1 MNKKLII
8 SAGLL
13 LAAVFVQASKMP
25 ELHFNPPPRKIK
37 IEKNVKQVFAENGK
51 IYFGIVVPDEAGGP
65 AKFAAEELANFLGK
79 SLNAKIPVSQQ
90 RDPNWKHAI
99 ILGDSALSR
108 KAGLDL
114 SKVSRDGFLIRT
126 IGKDV
131 YIAGI
136 DDKNVDTK
144 KIISKSHYWGEE
156 PMNHQRGT
164 VFGAYDFLERFVGIR
179 FYMPNELGTIVPK
192 LKKLEIPAVDIFDR
206 PDCIVR
212 TTTGFGLMKI
222 RKLPWMDSGLTSR
235 EIGNYASMR
244 MRGGTRNIPNCHGL
258 QMLGY
263 WVRFGKTNP
272 EYFVQDIKGKRQTGH
287 PGFICL
293 SSNVTKEIIEDAKS
307 ALRGEPPQ
315 KRGIVWSNG
324 KSSVSY
330 WFPMVYN
337 KDGFFNVHLMDG
349 MQPCYCEKC
358 KDRPYNPDLVWK
370 MTADVAN
377 AIKKD
382 GINAWIT
389 QMGYAHYKEVPPV
402 DLPDNVLVQLAF
414 NGPYQWSEQDK
425 FVNEKKLI
433 QKWNKKLDGRNVWL
447 WVYLDITEDP
457 KGSSSFYFPGIAQ
470 NCPYTI
476 HKYFSSLKGEISG
489 SFLEMMTPGVRD
501 LGNLYMGM
509 RVLWDNSMDIN
520 AVMDEYYRLMF
531 GKAASLMKSYFV
543 EAENIWINKVRSK
556 SFDTIFGPKPMKQPF
571 SKIWEEYYPPQLL
584 KKWGRIFDQAEAVVK
599 NSPEHL
605 ARVKF
610 FRKHYLDSA
619 LKHSAEYWKTRGQTE
634 ILQANVPSVTTPVVI
649 DGKLNEDVWKKSAQ
663 HYLGKFR
670 FGGVTPIRASV
681 RVLRD
686 EKNLYFGFESI
697 DPEHAKLE
705 TGKVQLPGQDM
716 ATFATFEVMLNPSGD
731 KENVTQ
737 FMITPSGRH
746 LGIHHPKARKFT
758 TGYKVATNYGT
769 DRWSAE
775 LAVPLSMLKNMKKGG
790 FPANFSYN
798 RQLKNTP
805 PCSDLY
811 SWSPYLTRMFMEP
824 DHFAKLVLGNE
835 KGANLLEEYD
845 FNGLVRR
852 GRVAGTRWGL
862 GELHK
867 ESKIFLD
874 KTTFVTG
881 GQSIC
886 LSSTADVGDKATARI
901 GYLRFP
907 TLEVGKKY
915 RLSMYVKGDLAQ
927 GSFADARVWYGKT
940 LMIPSA
946 RLNGKFPWT
955 KISGEFTAMKP
966 NCGFGISLWGKG
978 TLNIDHIVFQKID

>member
-1 MNKKLII
+1 MNLKTLVLLGIFSSSLLV
-8 SAGLL
+8 SA
-13 LAAVFVQASKMP
+13 AKMP
-25 ELHFNPPPRKIK
+25 ELHFNPSPRKIK
-37 IEKNVKQVFAENGK
+37 IETKNKQIFAENGK
-51 IYFGIVVPDEAGGP
+51 IYFGIVVPDDAGGP
-65 AKFAAEELANFLGK
+65 AKLAAEELANFLGK
-79 SLNAKIPVSQQ
+79 SLNAKIPVASK
-90 RDPNWKHAI
+90 RDPKWKHAI

-108 KAGLDL
+108 KAGIDL
-114 SKVSRDGFLIRT
+114 SKVSRDGFLMRT
-126 IGKDV
+126 IGNDI
-131 YIAGI
+131 YIAGV
-136 DDKNVDTK
+136 DDKNADTK
-144 KIISKSHYWGEE
+144 KIIPKSHYWGEE
-156 PMNHQRGT
+156 PMMHQRGT

-179 FYMPNELGTIVPK
+179 FYMPNKIGTIVPK
-192 LKKLEIPAVDIFDR
+192 LKKLEIPSVDIFDR
-206 PDCIVR
+206 PDCVVR
-212 TTTGFGLMKI
+212 TTTGFGLMRI
-222 RKLPWMDSGLTSR
+222 RHLPWMDTDQTSR
-235 EIGNYASMR
+235 VTGNYALLR

-272 EYFVQDIKGKRQTGH
+272 EYFVQNIKGKRQTGH

-293 SSNVTKEIIEDAKS
+293 SSDITKEIIEDAKS

-324 KSSVSY
+324 KSFTSY

-358 KDRPYNPDLVWK
+358 KDHPYNPDLVWK
-370 MTADVAN
+370 MTADVAK
-377 AIKKD
+377 AVKAS

-389 QMGYAHYKEVPPV
+389 QMGYAHYKEVPAI
-402 DLPDNVLVQLAF
+402 DLPDNVIVQLAF
-414 NGPYQWSEQDK
+414 NGPYQWSEKEK
-425 FVNEKKLI
+425 FAEEKNLI
-433 QKWNKKLDGRNVWL
+433 RKWNRKLGGKNVWL
-447 WVYLDITEDP
+447 WVYLDATEDP
-457 KGSSSFYFPGIAQ
+457 KSSPSFYYPGISQ

-489 SFLEMMTPGVRD
+489 SFLELIPGTRD
-501 LGNLYMGM
+501 LGNLYICMK
-509 RVLWDNSMDIN
+509 VLWNNSLDIN
-520 AVMDEYYRLMF
+520 AEMEEYYRLMF
-531 GKAASLMKSYFV
+531 GKAAPLMKSYFV

-584 KKWGRIFDQAEAVVK
+584 KKWERMFNQAEALVK
-599 NSPEHL
+599 NSPEQL

-610 FRKHYLDSA
+610 FRKHYLDPA
-619 LKHSAEYWKTRGQTE
+619 LKYSAEYWNSRGQTE
-634 ILQANVPSVTTPVVI
+634 ILQANVPAVTTPVVI
-649 DGKLNEDVWKKSAQ
+649 DGKLDEAVWKKSEL

-670 FGGVTPIRASV
+670 FGGITPIRAAV

-697 DPEHAKLE
+697 DPEHGKLE
-705 TGKVQLPGQDM
+705 TGKNRLPGQDL
-716 ATFATFEVMLNPSGD
+716 ATFATFEVMMNPSGD

-737 FMITPSGRH
+737 FMITPAGLH
-746 LGIHHPKARKFT
+746 LGIQHPKATKFT
-758 TGYKVATNYGT
+758 TGYKVATSIGS
-769 DRWSAE
+769 DRWTAE
-775 LAVPLSMLKNMKKGG
+775 LAVPLAMLKNMKKGG

-811 SWSPYLTRMFMEP
+811 SWSPYLTRMFLEP
-824 DHFAKLVLGNE
+824 DHFAKLVLGDD
-835 KGANLLEEYD
+835 KGENLLDEYD

-867 ESKIFLD
+867 ESKIYLD

-886 LSSTADVGDKATARI
+886 LESTADVGDKSTARI

-907 TLEVGKKY
+907 KLIPGKKY
-915 RLSMYVKGDLAQ
+915 RLSMYVKGDLAP

-940 LMIPSA
+940 LVIPSG
-946 RLNGKFPWT
+946 RLNGTFPWM
-955 KISGEFTAMKP
+955 KISGEFTAIKP
-966 NCGFGISLWGKG
+966 GVGFGVTLWGKG
-978 TLNIDHIVFQKID
+978 KLNVDHIVLQKLD